1 MFIKLITL
9 KQKAVRVI
17 QKFNGLWKA
26 YFFIVATSVVLAGV
40 IAYFVWLSIY
50 TQAKTELIYSHQII
64 SSSTQSVLSKN
75 EGLLKTLG
83 ELLIDLRQHQ
93 DPAIESQQLFDSL
106 LETNP
111 EIAGFG
117 LADPSGHLILTSFDI
132 NDPIAANLQKNPAST
147 VSFKKALNSQQM
159 VVGRTYYMNSLQQWV
174 IPLRQRI
181 TDKNDRVI
189 GVMTSGLKLESN
201 FNTWSNSFLPS
212 YMHTFLVRK
221 DLYRQYAP
229 KAAFSSAES
238 AYSQPIPDKWIEEY
252 EDSFSAEGT
261 TLSTIRNS
269 SPEIFTSV
277 ALQTERRA
285 KSLVSISYDP
295 RFAHYTLIITPYE
308 LITQRL
314 LTPLSVLGLAF
325 IIFNLVLFW
334 AFRSNIRLQNT
345 AKNTLEH
352 LATHDPLTGLPNQ
365 RYLLNSYPS
374 WQADCG
380 GNFYIIF
387 MDLNNFKRCNDLHG
401 HYVGNKILQEVAS
414 RINHCF
420 PKCLKIRPGGDE
432 FIILTPSIDAEQLI
446 QLCDNF
452 FQQLQQ
458 PIVVSQLDFSI
469 TISMGIAHA
478 PSNGR
483 SLDDI
488 LRKADMAMYQAKKTG
503 VRHFIYSDHLEE
515 KQKNAFLI
523 EQELR
528 LALEKD
534 ELFLV
539 YQPQVEAQTQA
550 IVGIETL
557 IRWKNEKLGMVPPDV
572 FIPIAESTGLIID
585 IGRCVLQ
592 TSMRELAEITKNQP
606 KYKNLQLSVNISV
619 QQLFHS
625 TIIKDIQQLTDQ
637 YPSISLCI
645 EITESLFIK
654 DLEAAKRVLDEI
666 QAIGVKIS
674 LDDFGTGYSSLSV
687 LNKLPINE
695 LKIDRSFIQHVLSSK
710 SDRNL
715 IQSIINIGKSLQIP
729 VLSEGVEKKEQADL
743 LREFGCDLFQGYY
756 FAKPM
761 ESTELIK
768 HLKAQTPNNEH
779 PEAALH
785 AVQPA

>member
-1 MFIKLITL
+1 
-9 KQKAVRVI
+9 VI
-17 QKFNGLWKA
+17 QKFNGLWKT

-64 SSSTQSVLSKN
+64 ASSTQSVLSKN

-83 ELLIDLRQHQ
+83 ELLIDLRQHH
-93 DPAIESQQLFDSL
+93 DPAIESQHLFDSL

-132 NDPIAANLQKNPAST
+132 NDPTAANLQKKPAST
-147 VSFKKALNSQQM
+147 ASFKKALNSQQM
-159 VVGRTYYMNSLQQWV
+159 VVGRTYYMKSLQQWV

-181 TDKNDRVI
+181 TDKNGLVT

-212 YMHTFLVRK
+212 YMNTFLVRE

-238 AYSQPIPDKWIEEY
+238 AYSQTIPDSWIEEF
-252 EDSFSAEGT
+252 EDSFST
-261 TLSTIRNS
+261 TLSAIRNS
-269 SPEIFTSV
+269 SPEIFTNV

-285 KSLVSISYDP
+285 QSLVSVSYNP
-295 RFAHYTLIITPYE
+295 RFAHYTIVLTPYE
-308 LITQRL
+308 LVTQRL
-314 LTPLSVLGLAF
+314 RTPLSVLGLAF

-345 AKNTLEH
+345 AKNILEQQ
-352 LATHDPLTGLPNQ
+352 ATQDPLTGLPNQ
-365 RYLLNSYPS
+365 RHLLKTYPS

-387 MDLNNFKRCNDLHG
+387 MDLNNFKSCNDLHG
-401 HYVGNKILQEVAS
+401 HSVGDQILQEVAS
-414 RINHCF
+414 RINNCF
-420 PKCLKIRPGGDE
+420 PECIKVRPGGDE
-432 FIILTPSIDAEQLI
+432 FIILTPNINTKQVI

-452 FQQLQQ
+452 FQQLKQ
-458 PIVVSQLDFSI
+458 PILVSQLDFSI
-469 TISMGIAHA
+469 TVSMGIAHA
-478 PSNGR
+478 PSNGC
-483 SLDDI
+483 SLGDL
-488 LRKADMAMYQAKKTG
+488 LRKADMAMYQAKTSG

-515 KQKNAFLI
+515 KQRNAFLI

-528 LALEKD
+528 LALERD

-557 IRWKNEKLGMVPPDV
+557 IRWKNEKLGMVPPDL

-585 IGRCVLQ
+585 IGRFVIQ

-606 KYKNLQLSVNISV
+606 KYKSLQLSVNISV

-625 TIIKDIQQLTDQ
+625 TITNDIQQLTNQ
-637 YPSISLCI
+637 YPSILLCI
-645 EITESLFIK
+645 EITESLFIE
-654 DLEAAKRVLDEI
+654 DLQAAKRVLDEI
-666 QAIGVKIS
+666 QVIGVKIS

-687 LNKLPINE
+687 LNQLPINE
-695 LKIDRSFIQHVLSSK
+695 LKIDKSFIQHILSSQSDK
-710 SDRNL
+710 SL
-715 IQSIINIGKSLQIP
+715 VQSIINIGKSLQIP
-729 VLSEGVEKKEQADL
+729 VLSEGVEEKEQADL
-743 LREFGCDLFQGYY
+743 LLEFGCDLFQGYY

-768 HLKAQTPNNEH
+768 HLKAHTPNNEH
-779 PEAALH
+779 PETALH
-785 AVQPA
+785 AVQLP